1 LGVTSLLYLSGDIW
15 MVHVYNT
22 KVKLKEGRI
31 GELICGNGHKT
42 EFSAPPEFKGE
53 PGFLTGEDALVASIN
68 MSIMQT
74 FLHLIEK
81 NGIEIYGYESDANG
95 ILGHRKGNEVIIR
108 IVVHP
113 KITVF
118 PKTDIDAIELA
129 LRDAR
134 KYSIIANSVYAT
146 VVFEHKIE
154 LHEE

>member
-1 LGVTSLLYLSGDIW
+1 

-22 KVKLKEGRI
+22 KVRLKEGRI

-42 EFSAPPEFKGE
+42 DFSSPPEFKGE
-53 PGFLTGEDALVASIN
+53 TGLLTAEDALVASVN

-74 FLHLIEK
+74 FLHLLEK
-81 NGIEIYGYESDANG
+81 KDIEIKGYESDANG

-113 KITVF
+113 KILVA
-118 PKTDIDAIELA
+118 PGTDIDAIENA
-129 LRDAR
+129 LREAR

-146 VVFEHKIE
+146 VVLEHKVE
-154 LHEE
+154 LFEE